1 MDNPVNLR
9 NVQSSGSH
17 ISAQQYSRLRI
28 TELEKCCST
37 FGLFLLALKRNK
49 HTGDEIATKNI
60 MRHPSKSWSCT
71 DQAGPFCSEETK
83 KKINDTG
90 LQEVVRMYLSPKTL
104 KTT

>member
-1 MDNPVNLR
+1 
-9 NVQSSGSH
+9 
-17 ISAQQYSRLRI
+17 
-28 TELEKCCST
+28 
-37 FGLFLLALKRNK
+37 
-49 HTGDEIATKNI
+49 

-83 KKINDTG
+83 KKINDTE